1 VAVRALRD
9 AEYGRLDANDEVYL
23 DYTGAGLYAESQL
36 RAHHELLRTAV
47 LGNPH
52 SESGT
57 SRAATHL
64 ADRARAAILDFVGA
78 SPDEYTVVFTA
89 NASAALKL
97 VGESF
102 PFVRSGRL
110 LLTADNHNSVNGIR
124 EYARARGTAV
134 DYVPLETPSLRLD
147 TDRLL
152 AALDRPSTGGR
163 RLFAYPAQSN
173 YSGVRHPLDWID
185 AAHERGWDVLLD
197 AAAFIPTNRLDL
209 EHRRPDFVTVS
220 WYKAFG
226 YPTGV
231 GSLIARHEALARLRR
246 PWFAGGAIGVA
257 SVAEPSHTLA
267 AGSTGFEDGTI
278 DFLSLP
284 AVEMG
289 IRHLEA
295 VGMDVIHDRVRHL
308 TRQLLRGLGE
318 LRHPDGGP
326 MARLY
331 GPADDVDRGG
341 TVSFNL
347 LEPDGSIVDFPIVD
361 AFAASRRVSLRS
373 GCFCNPGA
381 SETARG
387 ITADEMRRVF
397 ALGHQPSFA
406 ELRTILGAKA
416 LGALRASV
424 GIATTDEDVDRLFA
438 TIRDFFDRQT
448 RPPVNSPRR
457 NSTVRENASSA
468 ASLR

>member
-1 VAVRALRD
+1 M
-9 AEYGRLDANDEVYL
+9 
-23 DYTGAGLYAESQL
+23 
-36 RAHHELLRTAV
+36 
-47 LGNPH
+47 
-52 SESGT
+52 
-57 SRAATHL
+57 
-64 ADRARAAILDFVGA
+64 
-78 SPDEYTVVFTA
+78 
-89 NASAALKL
+89 
-97 VGESF
+97 
-102 PFVRSGRL
+102 
-110 LLTADNHNSVNGIR
+110 
-124 EYARARGTAV
+124 
-134 DYVPLETPSLRLD
+134 
-147 TDRLL
+147 RLL

-209 EHRRPDFVTVS
+209 ARWRPDFVTVS

-257 SVAEPSHTLA
+257 SVAEPRHTLA

-284 AVEMG
+284 AIETG
-289 IRHLEA
+289 IRHLES

-308 TRQLLRGLGE
+308 TGRLLRGL
-318 LRHPDGGP
+318 
-326 MARLY
+326 ARAASPGRRAD
-331 GPADDVDRGG
+331 GPACTVRPTSADRGG
-341 TVSFNL
+341 TVPFNL

-381 SETARG
+381 RETARG
-387 ITADEMRRVF
+387 ITAGRDAAGCSRWATSRRS
-397 ALGHQPSFA
+397 PSSGRSWA
-406 ELRTILGAKA
+406 RRRSARCGRPSGSRRPTRTWTGCWRRSRRI
-416 LGALRASV
+416 
-424 GIATTDEDVDRLFA
+424 
-438 TIRDFFDRQT
+438 
-448 RPPVNSPRR
+448 PR
-457 NSTVRENASSA
+457 S
-468 ASLR
+468 